1 MKNFIF
7 KVNRALAAKKNLFFS
22 LCLSLV
28 CLSAMAANDTINL
41 ATAYVIDDVQ
51 ANYYTSGGQTYFT
64 FIISNYDDEIPALRL
79 ETPTA
84 FKTKI
89 QGSHEVI
96 LDANL
101 SSLTLLVESV
111 ETELTLSNAQ
121 LWLKFTGKNIDGD
134 PEYDILAF
142 AKASDGKYYLYRGHL
157 PVYAYDFDNLDG
169 NGDPTVLALDDEVD
183 DAVVEPELIVIDDN
197 PTGINQTTNDQL
209 PTTNKVFRD
218 GHFFILR
225 GDKVYTVTGQEV
237 K

>member
-28 CLSAMAANDTINL
+28 CLNAMAANDTINL
-41 ATAYVIDDVQ
+41 ATTYVIDDVQ

-101 SSLTLLVESV
+101 SSLTLMVESV

-134 PEYDILAF
+134 SEYDILTF

-169 NGDPTVLALDDEVD
+169 NGDPTVLALEDEVD
-183 DAVVEPELIVIDDN
+183 DAVVEPELIMIDDN

-218 GHFFILR
+218 GRLFIQR

-237 K
+237 R

>member
-1 MKNFIF
+1 MKNFIL
-7 KVNRALAAKKNLFFS
+7 KINRALAAKKKLFFS

-41 ATAYVIDDVQ
+41 ATTYVIDYAQ

-64 FIISNYDDEIPALRL
+64 FIISNDDEVPDLRL

-101 SSLTLLVESV
+101 SSLTLMVESV

-121 LWLKFTGKNIDGD
+121 LWFKFTGKNIDGD

-157 PVYAYDFDNLDG
+157 PVYAYDYDNVDG
-169 NGDPTVLALDDEVD
+169 SGDPTVLALDDEAD

-218 GHFFILR
+218 GRLFIQR

-237 K
+237 R

>member
-1 MKNFIF
+1 MKNFIL
-7 KVNRALAAKKNLFFS
+7 KINRALAAKKKLFFS

-41 ATAYVIDDVQ
+41 ATTYVIDYAQ

-64 FIISNYDDEIPALRL
+64 FIISNDDEVPDLRL

-101 SSLTLLVESV
+101 SSLTLMVESV

-142 AKASDGKYYLYRGHL
+142 AKASDGKYYLYRGNL

-169 NGDPTVLALDDEVD
+169 SGDPTVLALDDEVD
-183 DAVVEPELIVIDDN
+183 AAVVEPELIVIDDN

>member
-1 MKNFIF
+1 MKNFIL
-7 KVNRALAAKKNLFFS
+7 KINRALAAKKKLFFS

-28 CLSAMAANDTINL
+28 GLSAMAANDTINL
-41 ATAYVIDDVQ
+41 ATTYVIDYAQ

-64 FIISNYDDEIPALRL
+64 FIISNDDEVPDLRL

-101 SSLTLLVESV
+101 SSLTLMVESV

-121 LWLKFTGKNIDGD
+121 LWFKFTGKNIDGD

-142 AKASDGKYYLYRGHL
+142 AKASDGKYYLYRGNL
-157 PVYAYDFDNLDG
+157 PVYAYDYDNVDG
-169 NGDPTVLALDDEVD
+169 SGDPALLALEDEVD

-225 GDKVYTVTGQEV
+225 GDKVYTITGQEV
-237 K
+237 N

>member
-1 MKNFIF
+1 MKNFIL
-7 KVNRALAAKKNLFFS
+7 KINRALAAKKKLFFS

-41 ATAYVIDDVQ
+41 ATTYVIDYAQ

-64 FIISNYDDEIPALRL
+64 FIISNDDEVPDLRL

-89 QGSHEVI
+89 QGSHDVI

-101 SSLTLLVESV
+101 SSLTLMVESV

-157 PVYAYDFDNLDG
+157 PVYAYDYDNVDS
-169 NGDPTVLALDDEVD
+169 NGEPALLALEDEVD
-183 DAVVEPELIVIDDN
+183 DAVVEPELIVIDNN

-225 GDKVYTVTGQEV
+225 GDKTYTVTGQEV
-237 K
+237 R

>member
-7 KVNRALAAKKNLFFS
+7 KINRALAAKKKLFFS

-41 ATAYVIDDVQ
+41 ATTYVIDYAQ

-64 FIISNYDDEIPALRL
+64 FIISNDDEVPDLRL

-142 AKASDGKYYLYRGHL
+142 AKASDGKYYLYRGNL

-169 NGDPTVLALDDEVD
+169 NGDPTVLALDDEAD

-209 PTTNKVFRD
+209 PTTDKVFRD

-225 GDKVYTVTGQEV
+225 GEKVYTVTGQEV
-237 K
+237 R

>member
-1 MKNFIF
+1 MNNFIL
-7 KVNRALAAKKNLFFS
+7 KINRALAAKKKLFFS

-89 QGSHEVI
+89 QGSHDVI

-142 AKASDGKYYLYRGHL
+142 AKASDGKYYLYRDHL
-157 PVYAYDFDNLDG
+157 PVYAYDYDNVDS
-169 NGDPTVLALDDEVD
+169 NGDPALLALDDEVD
-183 DAVVEPELIVIDDN
+183 DAVVEPELIVIDNN

-225 GDKVYTVTGQEV
+225 GDKIYTVDGREV

>member
-1 MKNFIF
+1 MKNFIL
-7 KVNRALAAKKNLFFS
+7 KINRALAAKKKLFFS

-41 ATAYVIDDVQ
+41 ATTYVIDYAQ

-64 FIISNYDDEIPALRL
+64 FIISNDDEVPDLRL

-101 SSLTLLVESV
+101 SSLTLMVESV

-142 AKASDGKYYLYRGHL
+142 AKASDGKYYLYRGNL

-169 NGDPTVLALDDEVD
+169 NGEPALLALEDEVD

-197 PTGINQTTNDQL
+197 PTGISLTTNDQL

-218 GHFFILR
+218 GHLYILR
-225 GDKVYTVTGQEV
+225 GDKIYTVDGREV